1 MACAVQTSF
10 EASEVALPDDL
21 RDWMDRYS
29 LARLVLEAIQAATL
43 PSAPATAMRGGNAGI
58 RPHMLLSLLTYC
70 YATGVH
76 GSADIE
82 LISTQDPMV
91 RHLCADIYPE
101 AQVLRQFRRRNR
113 EAIRTCLAEVLR
125 RAWAIQLS
133 PGAGNPDE
141 LPVAIVPDDQFN
153 APALHAFAAEAEQRI
168 NRAVRLDCWTFDD

>member
-1 MACAVQTSF
+1 M
-10 EASEVALPDDL
+10 PDDL
-21 RDWMDRYS
+21 RDWMDRHS

-133 PGAGNPDE
+133 PGAGNPPVVEGSWRLLVILRLRE
-141 LPVAIVPDDQFN
+141 LLNRVAHGL
-153 APALHAFAAEAEQRI
+153 PAGLLTVKSIQR
-168 NRAVRLDCWTFDD
+168 

>member
-1 MACAVQTSF
+1 MN
-10 EASEVALPDDL
+10 
-21 RDWMDRYS
+21 
-29 LARLVLEAIQAATL
+29 L
-43 PSAPATAMRGGNAGI
+43 PSVNRENSEPVDTVLAPVM
-58 RPHMLLSLLTYC
+58 MLTLLTYC